1 MTHPAQL
8 AAWLAHVAHAP
19 TWTGWRTMQTLA
31 QHTGYW
37 NP

>member
-1 MTHPAQL
+1 MTYPAQL
-8 AAWLAHVAHAP
+8 ATWLTRVAHAP

-31 QHTGYW
+31 HHTGYW